1 MLKISRESEIN
12 LVNVLIDN
20 DIISGKDLIDIKKI
34 STENNKSQIDAIF
47 ELKLTDEQKIIDLLI
62 KEQNLETVDLKKV
75 EVTDEIKTVL
85 PSNYIKVNFVAPFKI
100 DNKTLHIAIPDSS
113 KLGLMRNLKAITKK
127 NIELH
132 AAKITDISEFIEK
145 LSSETDEVTIASIR
159 DENRKRIKTFESDLG
174 DAGEVLEKAP
184 EEDIEAIENESEV
197 IKFSTAVVAEAIKM
211 GVSDIH
217 IEPYRFSSR
226 VRYRLDGML
235 QEQEQYK
242 QFLHD
247 NYGAVV
253 TRIKI
258 MGKLDIAERRLP
270 QDGAINF
277 KIENKVVD
285 LRLSILP
292 TANNERIVMR
302 ILNKDAGDIKLEQ
315 LNFEEQDL
323 KNLRKAIHSTQGLI
337 LVTGPTGSGK
347 STTLYSILK
356 EVSKPHLNIL
366 TAEDPVE
373 YELDG
378 VGQVQ
383 IKDHI
388 GLTFASALRS
398 FLRQDPEIILVG
410 EMRDKETVDIGL
422 KAALTGHLVFSTL
435 HTNDAPSTI
444 TRLQNMG
451 TPDYL
456 ISAATQLVVAQR
468 LARKNCKDC
477 RVPDD
482 DVNPKVLQDL
492 GFSAEQASRVKAIKG
507 KGCAKCSNTGYK
519 GRQGIYEILV
529 VSKPL
534 KEAILRQATT
544 PELREIGIKEGFQ
557 TMKDMG
563 RRLIASGELNFREY
577 ESSFRRIRMEAF
589 TYKGISDGKYVTG
602 DIEALNLDEASHLLK
617 EKKIIITNIV
627 KTKKKAGEK
636 KKSSGSSLFGRSK
649 KVKIE
654 DILIFSKQFATMVKA
669 GLPILQVLA
678 MLRDQMESQGIK
690 DIIED
695 IRKSLEGGVNLSKC
709 FEKYPQHFDNVYV
722 TWSKAGEA
730 RG

>member
-20 DIISGKDLIDIKKI
+20 DIISGKDLINIKKV

-75 EVTDEIKTVL
+75 QISEDVKTVL

-100 DNKTLHIAIPDSS
+100 EGKTLHIAIPDSS

-132 AAKITDISEFIEK
+132 AAKISDISEYIDR
-145 LSSETDEVTIASIR
+145 LASETDEVTIASIR
-159 DENRKRIKTFESDLG
+159 DENRKKIKTFETDLG
-174 DAGEVLEKAP
+174 EAGEVLEKAP

-197 IKFSTAVVAEAIKM
+197 IKFSTAVVAEAIKL

-217 IEPYRFSSR
+217 IEPYRFTSR

-235 QEQEQYK
+235 SEQEQYK

-253 TRIKI
+253 TRFKI

-277 KIENKVVD
+277 KIDNKVVD

-323 KNLRKAIHSTQGLI
+323 ANLRKAIHSTQGLI

-356 EVSKPHLNIL
+356 EVSKPHINIL

-507 KGCAKCSNTGYK
+507 KGCAKCNDSGYK

-529 VSKPL
+529 VSKPI

-544 PELREIGIKEGFQ
+544 PELREIGVKEGFQ
-557 TMKDMG
+557 TMQDMG

-577 ESSFRRIRMEAF
+577 ERVLS
-589 TYKGISDGKYVTG
+589 
-602 DIEALNLDEASHLLK
+602 
-617 EKKIIITNIV
+617 
-627 KTKKKAGEK
+627 GE
-636 KKSSGSSLFGRSK
+636 
-649 KVKIE
+649 
-654 DILIFSKQFATMVKA
+654 
-669 GLPILQVLA
+669 
-678 MLRDQMESQGIK
+678 
-690 DIIED
+690 
-695 IRKSLEGGVNLSKC
+695 
-709 FEKYPQHFDNVYV
+709 
-722 TWSKAGEA
+722 
-730 RG
+730 

>member
-20 DIISGKDLIDIKKI
+20 DIISGKDLINIKKI
-34 STENNKSQIDAIF
+34 RSENNSSQIDAIF
-47 ELKLTDEQKIIDLLI
+47 ELKLTDEKKIIDLLI

-75 EVTDEIKTVL
+75 EVNQDIKTVL

-100 DNKTLHIAIPDSS
+100 DGKTLHIAIPDSS

-132 AAKITDISEFIEK
+132 AAKISDISEFIER

-159 DENRKRIKTFESDLG
+159 DENRKKIKTFESDLG
-174 DAGEVLEKAP
+174 EAGEVLEKAP

-235 QEQEQYK
+235 SEQEQYK

-253 TRIKI
+253 TRFKI

-277 KIENKVVD
+277 KIDNKVVD

-292 TANNERIVMR
+292 TASNERIVMR

-323 KNLRKAIHSTQGLI
+323 KNLRKAINSTQGLI

-356 EVSKPHLNIL
+356 EVSRPHLNIL

-373 YELDG
+373 YDLEG

-383 IKDHI
+383 IEDDI

-456 ISAATQLVVAQR
+456 ISAACQLVVAQR

-482 DVNPKVLQDL
+482 DVTPKVLQDL
-492 GFSAEQASRVKAIKG
+492 GFTAELASRVKAVKG
-507 KGCAKCSNTGYK
+507 KGCPKCNNTGYK

-529 VSKPL
+529 VTKPL

-544 PELREIGIKEGFQ
+544 PELREIGVKEGFQ
-557 TMKDMG
+557 TMQDMG
-563 RRLIASGELNFREY
+563 RRLIASGELNFREF
-577 ESSFRRIRMEAF
+577 ERVLS
-589 TYKGISDGKYVTG
+589 
-602 DIEALNLDEASHLLK
+602 
-617 EKKIIITNIV
+617 
-627 KTKKKAGEK
+627 GE
-636 KKSSGSSLFGRSK
+636 
-649 KVKIE
+649 
-654 DILIFSKQFATMVKA
+654 
-669 GLPILQVLA
+669 
-678 MLRDQMESQGIK
+678 
-690 DIIED
+690 
-695 IRKSLEGGVNLSKC
+695 
-709 FEKYPQHFDNVYV
+709 
-722 TWSKAGEA
+722 
-730 RG
+730 

>member
-12 LVNVLIDN
+12 LINVLIDN
-20 DIISGKDLIDIKKI
+20 DIISGKDLINIKKV
-34 STENNKSQIDAIF
+34 STEKNKSQIDAVF
-47 ELKLTDEQKIIDLLI
+47 ELKLTDESKILDVLVKEQSLDTIDLS
-62 KEQNLETVDLKKV
+62 KV
-75 EVTDEIKTVL
+75 QITDEIKSVL
-85 PSNYIKVNFVAPFKI
+85 PSNYINMNFVAPFKVEGK
-100 DNKTLHIAIPDSS
+100 NLHIAISDSS

-127 NIELH
+127 EIELH
-132 AAKITDISEFIEK
+132 AAKVSQISEFIQK
-145 LSSETDEVTIASIR
+145 LQSESGDVTTETIR
-159 DENRKRIKTFESDLG
+159 KENREKTKTFDSELG
-174 DAGEVLEKAP
+174 EAGEVLDKKP
-184 EEDIEAIENESEV
+184 EEEIEAIENESEV
-197 IKFSTAVVAEAIKM
+197 IKFSTAVVADAIKL

-217 IEPYRFSSR
+217 IEPYRHSSR

-235 QEQEQYK
+235 QEQDQYK

-253 TRIKI
+253 TRFKI

-277 KIENKVVD
+277 KIDGKVVD

-302 ILNKDAGDIKLEQ
+302 ILNKDAGDITLEQ
-315 LNFEEQDL
+315 LNFEDVDL

-373 YELDG
+373 YELEG

-383 IKDHI
+383 IKDDI
-388 GLTFASALRS
+388 GLSFASALRS

-456 ISAATQLVVAQR
+456 ISAATQMVLAQR
-468 LARKNCKDC
+468 LARRNCKDC
-477 RVPDD
+477 RAPDD
-482 DVNPKVLQDL
+482 DVTPKVLTDL
-492 GFSAEQASRVKAIKG
+492 GFSPEQASRVKAVKG
-507 KGCAKCSNTGYK
+507 KGCAKCKDTGYK
-519 GRQGIYEILV
+519 GRQGIYEIMV
-529 VSKPL
+529 ISKPI

-544 PELREIGIKEGFQ
+544 PELREIAIKEGFQ
-557 TMKDMG
+557 TMQDMG
-563 RRLIASGELNFREY
+563 RRMIANGELSFREF
-577 ESSFRRIRMEAF
+577 ERVLSS
-589 TYKGISDGKYVTG
+589 S
-602 DIEALNLDEASHLLK
+602 
-617 EKKIIITNIV
+617 
-627 KTKKKAGEK
+627 
-636 KKSSGSSLFGRSK
+636 
-649 KVKIE
+649 
-654 DILIFSKQFATMVKA
+654 
-669 GLPILQVLA
+669 
-678 MLRDQMESQGIK
+678 
-690 DIIED
+690 
-695 IRKSLEGGVNLSKC
+695 
-709 FEKYPQHFDNVYV
+709 
-722 TWSKAGEA
+722 
-730 RG
+730 

>member
-12 LVNVLIDN
+12 LINVLIDN
-20 DIISGKDLIDIKKI
+20 DVISGRDLINIKKK
-34 STENNKSQIDAIF
+34 SSEGNKSQIEAVFD
-47 ELKLTDEQKIIDLLI
+47 LKLTDEKKILDILV
-62 KEQNLETVDLKKV
+62 KEQNLEIVDLKKV
-75 EVTDEIKTVL
+75 TVSPEIKTVL
-85 PSNYIKVNFVAPFKI
+85 PSNYIKINFVAPFKV
-100 DNKTLHIAIPDSS
+100 DGKTLHIAIPDSS
-113 KLGLMRNLKAITKK
+113 KLTLMRNLKAITKK

-132 AAKITDISEFIEK
+132 AAPLSQISEFIES
-145 LSSETDEVTIASIR
+145 LSSDGEVTTASIR
-159 DENRKRIKTFESDLG
+159 KENREKQKTFDSDLG

-184 EEDIEAIENESEV
+184 EEDVEAIENESEV
-197 IKFSTAVVAEAIKM
+197 IKFSTAVVAEAIKK

-217 IEPYRFSSR
+217 IEPYRFTSR

-253 TRIKI
+253 TRFKI

-277 KIENKVVD
+277 KIEGKVVD

-292 TANNERIVMR
+292 TASNERIVMR
-302 ILNKDAGDIKLEQ
+302 ILNKDAGDITLEQ

-323 KNLRKAIHSTQGLI
+323 KSLRKSIHSTQGLI

-468 LARKNCKDC
+468 LARKNCKNC
-477 RVPDD
+477 KIPDD

-507 KGCAKCSNTGYK
+507 KGCDTCSNTGYK

-534 KEAILRQATT
+534 KEAILRKATT
-544 PELREIGIKEGFQ
+544 PELRQIAVKEGFQ
-557 TMKDMG
+557 TMQDMG
-563 RRLIASGELNFREY
+563 KRLIASGDLNFREY
-577 ESSFRRIRMEAF
+577 ERVLS
-589 TYKGISDGKYVTG
+589 G
-602 DIEALNLDEASHLLK
+602 D
-617 EKKIIITNIV
+617 
-627 KTKKKAGEK
+627 
-636 KKSSGSSLFGRSK
+636 
-649 KVKIE
+649 
-654 DILIFSKQFATMVKA
+654 
-669 GLPILQVLA
+669 
-678 MLRDQMESQGIK
+678 
-690 DIIED
+690 
-695 IRKSLEGGVNLSKC
+695 
-709 FEKYPQHFDNVYV
+709 
-722 TWSKAGEA
+722 
-730 RG
+730 

>member
-12 LVNVLIDN
+12 LINVLIDH
-20 DIISGKDLIDIKKI
+20 DIISGKDLAKIKQASADGK
-34 STENNKSQIDAIF
+34 KSQIDAVF
-47 ELKLTDEQKIIDLLI
+47 ELKLTDEKKILDVLV
-62 KEQNLETVDLKKV
+62 KEQNLEVVDLSKAQI
-75 EVTDEIKTVL
+75 TDDIKTVL
-85 PSNYIKVNFVAPFKI
+85 PSNYINMNFVAPFKMEG
-100 DNKTLHIAIPDSS
+100 KTLHIAISDSS

-132 AAKITDISEFIEK
+132 AATVTQISTFIEK
-145 LSSETDEVTIASIR
+145 LLSESGDVTTQKIR
-159 DENRKRIKTFESDLG
+159 EENVAKEKTKTFDSDLG
-174 DAGEVLEKAP
+174 EAGEVLEKPP
-184 EEDIEAIENESEV
+184 EEDIEALENESEV
-197 IKFSTAVVAEAIKM
+197 IKFSTAVVADAIKS

-235 QEQEQYK
+235 QEQEQYRK
-242 QFLHD
+242 FLHD

-253 TRIKI
+253 TRFKI

-277 KIENKVVD
+277 KIEGKVVD

-302 ILNKDAGDIKLEQ
+302 VLNKDAGDITLEQ
-315 LNFEEQDL
+315 LNFEDADL

-383 IKDHI
+383 IKDDI
-388 GLTFASALRS
+388 GLTFSSALRS

-456 ISAATQLVVAQR
+456 ISAATQLVLAQR
-468 LARKNCKDC
+468 LARRSCKEC
-477 RVPDD
+477 RVPDE
-482 DVNPKVLQDL
+482 DVTPKVLTDL
-492 GFSAEQASRVKAIKG
+492 GFSPELASRVKALKG
-507 KGCAKCSNTGYK
+507 KGCPKCKDSGYK

-529 VSKPL
+529 VSKPV

-544 PELREIGIKEGFQ
+544 PELREIAIKEGFQ
-557 TMKDMG
+557 TMQDMG
-563 RRLIASGELNFREY
+563 RRLIANGELNFREY
-577 ESSFRRIRMEAF
+577 ERVLSS
-589 TYKGISDGKYVTG
+589 
-602 DIEALNLDEASHLLK
+602 
-617 EKKIIITNIV
+617 
-627 KTKKKAGEK
+627 
-636 KKSSGSSLFGRSK
+636 
-649 KVKIE
+649 
-654 DILIFSKQFATMVKA
+654 
-669 GLPILQVLA
+669 
-678 MLRDQMESQGIK
+678 
-690 DIIED
+690 
-695 IRKSLEGGVNLSKC
+695 
-709 FEKYPQHFDNVYV
+709 
-722 TWSKAGEA
+722 
-730 RG
+730 

>member
-12 LVNVLIDN
+12 LINVLIDN
-20 DIISGKDLIDIKKI
+20 DVISGKDLINIKKK
-34 STENNKSQIDAIF
+34 SSEGNKSQIEAVFD
-47 ELKLTDEQKIIDLLI
+47 LKLTDEQKILDILV
-62 KEQNLETVDLKKV
+62 KEQNLEIIDLKKI
-75 EVTDEIKTVL
+75 TISNDIKSVL
-85 PSNYIKVNFVAPFKI
+85 PSNYIKVNFVAPFKV
-100 DNKTLHIAIPDSS
+100 DGKTLHIAIPDSS
-113 KLGLMRNLKAITKK
+113 KLTLMRNLKAITKK

-132 AAKITDISEFIEK
+132 AAPLSQISEFIEK
-145 LSSETDEVTIASIR
+145 ISSDGEVTTATIR
-159 DENRKRIKTFESDLG
+159 NENKEKQKTFDSELG
-174 DAGEVLEKAP
+174 EAGEVLEKAP
-184 EEDIEAIENESEV
+184 EEDIEALENESEV
-197 IKFSTAVVAEAIKM
+197 IKFSTAVVAEAIKK

-242 QFLHD
+242 KFLHD

-253 TRIKI
+253 TRFKI

-277 KIENKVVD
+277 KIEGKVID

-302 ILNKDAGDIKLEQ
+302 VLNKDAGDITLEQ
-315 LNFEEQDL
+315 LNFEDQDL
-323 KNLRKAIHSTQGLI
+323 KSLRKSIHSTQGLI

-383 IKDHI
+383 IKDDI
-388 GLTFASALRS
+388 GFTFAKALRS

-456 ISAATQLVVAQR
+456 ISAACQLVVAQR
-468 LARKNCKDC
+468 LARKNCKEC
-477 RVPDD
+477 KIPDD

-507 KGCAKCSNTGYK
+507 KGCDVCSNTGYK

-534 KEAILRQATT
+534 KEAILRKATT
-544 PELREIGIKEGFQ
+544 PELREIAIKEGFQ
-557 TMKDMG
+557 TMQDMG
-563 RRLIASGELNFREY
+563 KRLIASGELNFREY
-577 ESSFRRIRMEAF
+577 ER
-589 TYKGISDGKYVTG
+589 
-602 DIEALNLDEASHLLK
+602 
-617 EKKIIITNIV
+617 
-627 KTKKKAGEK
+627 
-636 KKSSGSSLFGRSK
+636 
-649 KVKIE
+649 
-654 DILIFSKQFATMVKA
+654 
-669 GLPILQVLA
+669 VLSN
-678 MLRDQMESQGIK
+678 E
-690 DIIED
+690 
-695 IRKSLEGGVNLSKC
+695 
-709 FEKYPQHFDNVYV
+709 
-722 TWSKAGEA
+722 
-730 RG
+730 

>member
-12 LVNVLIDN
+12 LINVLIDN
-20 DIISGKDLIDIKKI
+20 DIISGKDLPNIKKV
-34 STENNKSQIDAIF
+34 STENNKSQIDAVF
-47 ELKLTDEQKIIDLLI
+47 ELKLTDENKILDVLVKEQSLDIIDLS
-62 KEQNLETVDLKKV
+62 KV
-75 EVTDEIKTVL
+75 QITDEIKSVL
-85 PSNYIKVNFVAPFKI
+85 PSNYINMNFVAPFKVDGKI
-100 DNKTLHIAIPDSS
+100 LHIAISDSS
-113 KLGLMRNLKAITKK
+113 KLSLMRNLKAITKK
-127 NIELH
+127 DIELH
-132 AAKITDISEFIEK
+132 GAKVSQISDFIQK
-145 LSSETDEVTIASIR
+145 LQSESGDVTTETIR
-159 DENRKRIKTFESDLG
+159 KENREKTKTFDSELG
-174 DAGEVLEKAP
+174 EAGEVLDKKP

-197 IKFSTAVVAEAIKM
+197 IKFSTAVVADAIKL

-235 QEQEQYK
+235 QEQEEYK

-253 TRIKI
+253 TRFKI

-277 KIENKVVD
+277 KIEGKVVD

-302 ILNKDAGDIKLEQ
+302 ILNKDAGDITLEQ
-315 LNFEEQDL
+315 LNFEDADL
-323 KNLRKAIHSTQGLI
+323 KSLRKAINSTQGLV

-373 YELDG
+373 YELEG

-383 IKDHI
+383 IKDDI
-388 GLTFASALRS
+388 GLSFASALRS

-456 ISAATQLVVAQR
+456 ISAATQMVLAQR
-468 LARKNCKDC
+468 LARRNCKDC
-477 RVPDD
+477 RAPDD
-482 DVNPKVLQDL
+482 DVNPKVLTDL
-492 GFSAEQASRVKAIKG
+492 GFSPEQASRVKAIKG
-507 KGCAKCSNTGYK
+507 KGCAKCKDTGYK
-519 GRQGIYEILV
+519 GRQGIYEIMV
-529 VSKPL
+529 ISKPI

-544 PELREIGIKEGFQ
+544 PELREIAIKEGFQ
-557 TMKDMG
+557 TMQDMG
-563 RRLIASGELNFREY
+563 RRMIANGELSFREY
-577 ESSFRRIRMEAF
+577 ERVLSS
-589 TYKGISDGKYVTG
+589 S
-602 DIEALNLDEASHLLK
+602 
-617 EKKIIITNIV
+617 
-627 KTKKKAGEK
+627 
-636 KKSSGSSLFGRSK
+636 
-649 KVKIE
+649 
-654 DILIFSKQFATMVKA
+654 
-669 GLPILQVLA
+669 
-678 MLRDQMESQGIK
+678 
-690 DIIED
+690 
-695 IRKSLEGGVNLSKC
+695 
-709 FEKYPQHFDNVYV
+709 
-722 TWSKAGEA
+722 
-730 RG
+730 

>member
-12 LVNVLIDN
+12 LINVLIDH
-20 DIISGKDLIDIKKI
+20 DIISGKDLPNIKKV
-34 STENNKSQIDAIF
+34 SSEKNSSQIDAVF
-47 ELKLTDEQKIIDLLI
+47 ELKLCNEEKILDVLV
-62 KEQNLETVDLKKV
+62 KEQNLEVVDLSKIQIS
-75 EVTDEIKTVL
+75 DEIKAVL
-85 PSNYIKVNFVAPFKI
+85 PSNYINVNFVAPFKV
-100 DNKTLHIAIPDSS
+100 DGKTLHIAIPDSS

-132 AAKITDISEFIEK
+132 AAKISQISEFIEK
-145 LSSETDEVTIASIR
+145 LLSESGDVTTATIR
-159 DENRKRIKTFESDLG
+159 KDNKEKTKTFDSELG
-174 DAGEVLEKAP
+174 EAGEVLDKPP

-197 IKFSTAVVAEAIKM
+197 IKFSTAVVAEAIKL

-226 VRYRLDGML
+226 VRYRQDGML
-235 QEQEQYK
+235 QEQEQYRK
-242 QFLHD
+242 FLHD

-253 TRIKI
+253 TRFKI

-277 KIENKVVD
+277 KIEGKVVD

-292 TANNERIVMR
+292 TASNERIVMR
-302 ILNKDAGDIKLEQ
+302 VLNKDAGDITLEK
-315 LNFEEQDL
+315 LNFYDSDL

-383 IKDHI
+383 IKDDI
-388 GLTFASALRS
+388 GLSFSAALRS

-456 ISAATQLVVAQR
+456 ISAATQMVLAQR
-468 LARKNCKDC
+468 LARRNCKEC
-477 RVPDD
+477 RIPDE
-482 DVNPKVLQDL
+482 DVTPKVLTDL
-492 GFSAEQASRVKAIKG
+492 GFTPELASRAKAIKG
-507 KGCAKCSNTGYK
+507 KGCPKCKDTGYK

-529 VSKPL
+529 VSKPI

-544 PELREIGIKEGFQ
+544 PELREIAIKEGFQ
-557 TMKDMG
+557 TMQDMG
-563 RRLIASGELNFREY
+563 RRMIASGELSFREY
-577 ESSFRRIRMEAF
+577 ERVLSSE
-589 TYKGISDGKYVTG
+589 
-602 DIEALNLDEASHLLK
+602 
-617 EKKIIITNIV
+617 
-627 KTKKKAGEK
+627 
-636 KKSSGSSLFGRSK
+636 
-649 KVKIE
+649 
-654 DILIFSKQFATMVKA
+654 
-669 GLPILQVLA
+669 
-678 MLRDQMESQGIK
+678 
-690 DIIED
+690 
-695 IRKSLEGGVNLSKC
+695 
-709 FEKYPQHFDNVYV
+709 
-722 TWSKAGEA
+722 
-730 RG
+730 

>member
-12 LVNVLIDN
+12 LINVLIDN
-20 DIISGKDLIDIKKI
+20 DIISGKDLPNIKKV
-34 STENNKSQIDAIF
+34 STEGNKSQIDAVF
-47 ELKLTDEQKIIDLLI
+47 ELKLCDEKKILDVLVKEQSLETIDLA
-62 KEQNLETVDLKKV
+62 KV
-75 EVTDEIKTVL
+75 EITDEIKSVL
-85 PSNYIKVNFVAPFKI
+85 PSNYINVNFVAPFKV
-100 DNKTLHIAIPDSS
+100 DGKVLHIAISDSS

-127 NIELH
+127 EIELH
-132 AAKITDISEFIEK
+132 AATVSQISEFIQKLQSESGNITTETIRQEK
-145 LSSETDEVTIASIR
+145 KEKT
-159 DENRKRIKTFESDLG
+159 KTFDSDLG
-174 DAGEVLEKAP
+174 EAGEVLENKP
-184 EEDIEAIENESEV
+184 EEDVEAIENESEV
-197 IKFSTAVVAEAIKM
+197 IKFSTAVVADAIKL

-235 QEQEQYK
+235 QEQEEYK
-242 QFLHD
+242 KFLHD

-253 TRIKI
+253 TRFKI

-277 KIENKVVD
+277 KIDGKVVD

-302 ILNKDAGDIKLEQ
+302 ILNKDAGDITLEQ
-315 LNFEEQDL
+315 LNFEDQDL
-323 KNLRKAIHSTQGLI
+323 KNLRKSIHSTQGLI

-383 IKDHI
+383 IKDDI
-388 GLTFASALRS
+388 GLSFASALRS

-456 ISAATQLVVAQR
+456 ISAATQMVLAQR

-482 DVNPKVLQDL
+482 DVTPKVLTDL
-492 GFSAEQASRVKAIKG
+492 GFSPEQASRTKAIKG
-507 KGCAKCSNTGYK
+507 KGCAKCKNTGYK
-519 GRQGIYEILV
+519 GRQGIYEIMV
-529 VSKPL
+529 VSKPV

-544 PELREIGIKEGFQ
+544 PELREIAIKEGFQ
-557 TMKDMG
+557 TMQDMG
-563 RRLIASGELNFREY
+563 RRLIANGELNFREF
-577 ESSFRRIRMEAF
+577 ERVLSS
-589 TYKGISDGKYVTG
+589 
-602 DIEALNLDEASHLLK
+602 N
-617 EKKIIITNIV
+617 
-627 KTKKKAGEK
+627 
-636 KKSSGSSLFGRSK
+636 
-649 KVKIE
+649 
-654 DILIFSKQFATMVKA
+654 
-669 GLPILQVLA
+669 
-678 MLRDQMESQGIK
+678 
-690 DIIED
+690 
-695 IRKSLEGGVNLSKC
+695 
-709 FEKYPQHFDNVYV
+709 
-722 TWSKAGEA
+722 
-730 RG
+730 

>member
-12 LVNVLIDN
+12 LINVLIDN
-20 DIISGKDLIDIKKI
+20 DVISGKDLINIKKK
-34 STENNKSQIDAIF
+34 SSEGNKSQIEAVFD
-47 ELKLTDEQKIIDLLI
+47 LKLTDEKKILDILV
-62 KEQNLETVDLKKV
+62 KEQNLEIIDLKKV
-75 EVTDEIKTVL
+75 EVSPDIKSVL
-85 PSNYIKVNFVAPFKI
+85 PSNYIKVNFVAPFKMEG
-100 DNKTLHIAIPDSS
+100 KTLHIAIPDSS
-113 KLGLMRNLKAITKK
+113 KLALMRNLKAITKK

-132 AAKITDISEFIEK
+132 AAPLTQISEFIEK
-145 LSSETDEVTIASIR
+145 ISSDGEVTTATIR
-159 DENRKRIKTFESDLG
+159 QENKEKQKTFDSDLG

-197 IKFSTAVVAEAIKM
+197 IKFSTAVVAEAIKK

-242 QFLHD
+242 NFLHD

-253 TRIKI
+253 TRFKI

-277 KIENKVVD
+277 KIEGKVVD

-302 ILNKDAGDIKLEQ
+302 ILNKDAGDITLEQ

-323 KNLRKAIHSTQGLI
+323 KSLRKSIHSTQGLI

-383 IKDHI
+383 IKDDI

-456 ISAATQLVVAQR
+456 ISAACQLVVAQR
-468 LARKNCKDC
+468 LARKNCKKC
-477 RVPDD
+477 KIPDD

-507 KGCAKCSNTGYK
+507 KGCETCSNTGYK

-534 KEAILRQATT
+534 KEAILRKATT
-544 PELREIGIKEGFQ
+544 PELRQIAVKEGFQ
-557 TMKDMG
+557 TMQDMG
-563 RRLIASGELNFREY
+563 KRLIASGDLNFREY
-577 ESSFRRIRMEAF
+577 ER
-589 TYKGISDGKYVTG
+589 
-602 DIEALNLDEASHLLK
+602 
-617 EKKIIITNIV
+617 
-627 KTKKKAGEK
+627 
-636 KKSSGSSLFGRSK
+636 
-649 KVKIE
+649 
-654 DILIFSKQFATMVKA
+654 
-669 GLPILQVLA
+669 VLSN
-678 MLRDQMESQGIK
+678 E
-690 DIIED
+690 
-695 IRKSLEGGVNLSKC
+695 
-709 FEKYPQHFDNVYV
+709 
-722 TWSKAGEA
+722 
-730 RG
+730 